1 MHPSASGHLQELR
14 LLADRLFDVVC
25 QGFTTGTPVRV
36 QFDRVDDLAESEIEV
51 EHLVATALLCA
62 QLLHR
67 VTSEPEQTHPRHVQT
82 LTDILEQVIPPLA
95 EARPDTPPT
104 VASDLYS
111 LGDRFARTASSLI
124 MLADAGGTTFDAQDP

>member
-1 MHPSASGHLQELR
+1 MHPSADGYLRELR
-14 LLADRLFDVVC
+14 LLADQLFDIVC
-25 QGFTTGTPVRV
+25 HEFTTGAPVLVR
-36 QFDRVDDLAESEIEV
+36 FDRVDDLAEQDIE
-51 EHLVATALLCA
+51 EHHLVATALLCA

-95 EARPDTPPT
+95 TARPN
-104 VASDLYS
+104 ASPAVVTDLHS

-124 MLADAGGTTFDAQDP
+124 MLADPAGTTFDAQEP